1 MNRELLYDGKKSKNS
16 SAKSEQLQNTPET
29 SSELKGTY
37 ARCTACNS
45 SISFKRNQVVPEPR
59 IPFPPVKKTI
69 NKKLLW
75 SSMAKPHQCCRFC
88 C

>member
-1 MNRELLYDGKKSKNS
+1 MNRELLYDERKSKKNS
-16 SAKSEQLQNTPET
+16 IPDQIHNTPET
-29 SSELKGTY
+29 NSEMKGTY

-45 SISFKRNQVVPEPR
+45 NISFKRNQIVPEPR

-69 NKKLLW
+69 NKKLLL
-75 SSMAKPHQCCRFC
+75 SSMDKPHQCCKFC

>member
-1 MNRELLYDGKKSKNS
+1 MNRELLYNGKKSINDP
-16 SAKSEQLQNTPET
+16 ETPDQIQNTPET
-29 SSELKGTY
+29 ISELKGTY

-45 SISFKRNQVVPEPR
+45 NISFKRNQIVPEPR

-69 NKKLLW
+69 NKKLLL
-75 SSMAKPHQCCRFC
+75 SSKAKPHQCCRYC